1 MDIKDFYLGL
11 IMEEYKYMKMRL
23 KMCPKNVK
31 KQYILMEHKKD
42 GYVYLK
48 FWQAIY
54 GLLQAIR
61 LANQ

>member
-1 MDIKDFYLGL
+1 
-11 IMEEYKYMKMRL
+11 MEEYKYMKMRL

-31 KQYILMEHKKD
+31 KQYNLMEHKKD